1 MKTHSHVALG
11 VKRALGLA
19 VLATS
24 LGLPLAHADTNYGPV
39 RPGETLSDI
48 VNGHYLVSPLS
59 DQAIMRAIVRNNPG
73 AFINGDIGR
82 LRQGVILSLPA
93 DPAISQLQNGGID
106 LDAVSRLVSSQ
117 SSRPAPRPVVSA
129 PATPSP
135 SNASELSSLRQD
147 LTQLRRERDS
157 LKDELSTLEQ
167 NTNELRSKLQ
177 ALETENRQTNRQ
189 LLSAESSLNTVREQ
203 LKRAEAD
210 KVEALEAATSA
221 QAKAEAAEQAVADA
235 QQANIDTD
243 ISSTPV
249 GDISD
254 SAPESE
260 SAAAPDPEILAK
272 EGRRVAELER
282 TIREIQ
288 TQKERE
294 LADLRDAIAEK
305 STIQEA
311 MEGNLNELDET
322 VRRYEAEIFELKT
335 TITTLNDR
343 IDATALAGDASAN
356 ATPAA
361 EESSST
367 ETTTAAPQALTQTT
381 AFDPFSVRSVD
392 DLKQSVNV
400 PLWGL
405 LLGVLALALTSLMT
419 LLGRRKRHDEVIA
432 TPKVTP
438 IIENEPAAELVFRT
452 GASQL
457 QDPDVESLR
466 VPPRRDAS
474 RVAVLD
480 PSITST
486 TETTSEPEAA
496 KPEYTAEQLQEG
508 RLKLAMA
515 EAYLELD
522 DESVAAEL
530 LQEVR
535 QEGSTEQ
542 IASANKLLSRL
553 A

>member
-167 NTNELRSKLQ
+167 STGELRSKLQ

-249 GDISD
+249 GDINN

-356 ATPAA
+356 ATPVA

-419 LLGRRKRHDEVIA
+419 LLGRRKRHDEVIT

-438 IIENEPAAELVFRT
+438 IIEDEPAAELVFRT

-480 PSITST
+480 PSITAT

-496 KPEYTAEQLQEG
+496 KPEYTAELLQEG

-522 DESVAAEL
+522 DESAAAEL

-535 QEGSTEQ
+535 QEGSAEQ